1 MWGLLRRLNRGDAV
15 LSERPLSFSPAAWPL
30 YRFLAQI
37 RLRIMTVRQSSIE
50 IALNAARTQFQ
61 AGRCSL
67 LAREQ
72 ARAAEALAAS
82 GAQIADLS
90 ASTSTHARD
99 IAAVSGQNL
108 QAARQALAE
117 LTEVKTR
124 VDRMTHEMA
133 AFTEVVAQLAARAQS
148 VGDISKAIKDIAL
161 QTQLLGLE
169 RRRGGAGG
177 DGGPAFAG
185 GGSRG
190 RPPGAGRGFAVV
202 ASEVGRLAERVNT
215 ATSDIGRHTTQMLD
229 LVGSTQRQTGTLRED
244 VDASGAVL
252 DRTCVG
258 FERFVR
264 DFDSM
269 NRQVSDVVQAIGEV
283 DATNHGMSEEV
294 GRIAA
299 LSADVL
305 ERVGSMSGEIDRIR
319 RQTESVQE
327 VLADMRTGGT
337 AFDSLSESLEAFAG
351 TAAGLLQDARR
362 RGVDVFDRHYQ
373 RIAGSEP
380 PRYHTAYDRAIDEPL
395 TRLLDSV
402 LEAVPGAIYTILVDN
417 RGYAPAHNSRFS
429 LAPTG
434 DPKVDIARV
443 RNKRIFDDPVGARL
457 AANTG
462 AQLFQTYSRDTGEI
476 VNDISLPIYLGPEH
490 WGAVRIGLDY
500 ARFLAILDGH
510 AASGRVA
517 QAAG

>member
-1 MWGLLRRLNRGDAV
+1 MARSVFRLGGMWGLLRRLNRGDAV

-161 QTQLLGLE
+161 QTQLLALN
-169 RRRGGAGG
+169 AGVEAARAG
-177 DGGPAFAG
+177 D
-185 GGSRG
+185 
-190 RPPGAGRGFAVV
+190 AGRGFAVV

-476 VNDISLPIYLGPEH
+476 VNDISLPIYLGPAP

>member
-1 MWGLLRRLNRGDAV
+1 MARSVFRLGGMWGLLRRLNRGDAT
-15 LSERPLSFSPAAWPL
+15 LSERALSISPASWPL
-30 YRFLAQI
+30 YRFLGQI
-37 RLRIMTVRQSSIE
+37 RLRVLTVRQSSIE

-61 AGRCSL
+61 AGRCST

-72 ARAAEALAAS
+72 ARAADALAAS

-90 ASTSTHARD
+90 ASTSTHARE

-108 QAARQALAE
+108 HAAQQALAE

-124 VDRMTHEMA
+124 VDRMTREMA
-133 AFTEVVAQLAARAQS
+133 AFTEVVGQLATRARS
-148 VGDISKAIKDIAL
+148 VGDISKVIKDIAL
-161 QTQLLGLE
+161 QTQLLALN
-169 RRRGGAGG
+169 AGVEAARAG
-177 DGGPAFAG
+177 D
-185 GGSRG
+185 
-190 RPPGAGRGFAVV
+190 AGRGFAVV

-215 ATSDIGRHTTQMLD
+215 ATGDIGRHTFEMLE
-229 LVGSTQRQTGTLRED
+229 LVDTTQRQTGSLRED
-244 VDASGAVL
+244 VDASGEVL
-252 DRTCVG
+252 GRTCGG

-269 NRQVSDVVQAIGEV
+269 NRQVGDVVQAIGEV
-283 DATNHGMSEEV
+283 DATNHGMSQEV

-305 ERVGSMSGEIDRIR
+305 ERIGSMSGEIDRIR

-327 VLADMRTGGT
+327 VLADMRTGDT
-337 AFDSLSESLEAFAG
+337 AFDSLSDALESFADE
-351 TAAGLLQDARR
+351 AAGLLLDAKR
-362 RGVDVFDRHYQ
+362 RGLDVFDRRYQ
-373 RIAGSEP
+373 RIPGSEP
-380 PRYHTAYDRAIDEPL
+380 PRFHTAYDRGIDGPL

-402 LEAVPGAIYTILVDN
+402 LESVPGAIYTILVDN

-429 LAPTG
+429 QAPTG
-434 DPKVDIARV
+434 DPAVDIARV

-500 ARFLAILDGH
+500 ARFQAICEAGH
-510 AASGRVA
+510 PGGRMA
-517 QAAG
+517 PAAG

>member
-1 MWGLLRRLNRGDAV
+1 MARSVFRLGGMWGLLRRLNRGDAT
-15 LSERPLSFSPAAWPL
+15 LSERALSFSPAAWPL
-30 YRFLAQI
+30 HRFLAQI
-37 RLRIMTVRQSSIE
+37 RLRVVTVRQSSIE
-50 IALNAARTQFQ
+50 IALNAARTQYQ

-90 ASTSTHARD
+90 ASTSNHARD

-108 QAARQALAE
+108 LAARQALAE
-117 LTEVKTR
+117 LTDVKAR
-124 VDRMTHEMA
+124 VDRMTREMA
-133 AFTEVVAQLAARAQS
+133 DFTEVVGQLAGRAQS

-161 QTQLLGLE
+161 QTQLLALN
-169 RRRGGAGG
+169 AGVEAARAG
-177 DGGPAFAG
+177 D
-185 GGSRG
+185 
-190 RPPGAGRGFAVV
+190 AGRGFAVV

-215 ATSDIGRHTTQMLD
+215 ATGDIGRHTTQMLD
-229 LVGSTQRQTGTLRED
+229 LVGSTQRQTDTLRED

-252 DRTCVG
+252 DRTSRG

-327 VLADMRTGGT
+327 VLADMRTGDT

-351 TAAGLLQDARR
+351 AAAGLLQDARR

-476 VNDISLPIYLGPEH
+476 VNDISLPIYLGAEH

-500 ARFLAILDGH
+500 ARFQAILDGH

>member
-1 MWGLLRRLNRGDAV
+1 MMARSVFRLGGMWGLLRRLNRGDAV

-117 LTEVKTR
+117 LTEVKAR
-124 VDRMTHEMA
+124 VDRMTSEMA
-133 AFTEVVAQLAARAQS
+133 AFTDVVGQLAARAQS
-148 VGDISKAIKDIAL
+148 VGDISKTIKGIAL
-161 QTQLLGLE
+161 QTQLLALN
-169 RRRGGAGG
+169 AGVEAARAG
-177 DGGPAFAG
+177 D
-185 GGSRG
+185 
-190 RPPGAGRGFAVV
+190 AGRGFAVV

-229 LVGSTQRQTGTLRED
+229 LVGATQRQTGTLRED

-252 DRTCVG
+252 DRTCGG

-327 VLADMRTGGT
+327 VLADMRTGDT

-351 TAAGLLQDARR
+351 AAAGLLQDARR

-417 RGYAPAHNSRFS
+417 QGYAPAHNSRFS

-434 DPKVDIARV
+434 DPKVDIVRV

-500 ARFLAILDGH
+500 ARFQAILDGH
-510 AASGRVA
+510 AAGGRVA
-517 QAAG
+517 QASG

>member
-1 MWGLLRRLNRGDAV
+1 MARSVFRLGGMWGLLRRLNRGDAV

-161 QTQLLGLE
+161 QTQLLALN
-169 RRRGGAGG
+169 AGVEAARAG
-177 DGGPAFAG
+177 D
-185 GGSRG
+185 
-190 RPPGAGRGFAVV
+190 AGRGFAVV

>member
-1 MWGLLRRLNRGDAV
+1 MWGLLRRLNRGDAM
-15 LSERPLSFSPAAWPL
+15 LSERTLSISPAVWPL
-30 YRFLAQI
+30 YRFLGQI
-37 RLRIMTVRQSSIE
+37 RRRVMTVRQSSIE

-82 GAQIADLS
+82 GAQIAALS
-90 ASTSTHARD
+90 ASTSTHARE
-99 IAAVSGQNL
+99 IADVSGQNL
-108 QAARQALAE
+108 HTAQRALAE
-117 LTEVKTR
+117 LSEVKER
-124 VDRMTHEMA
+124 VDRMTREMA
-133 AFTEVVAQLAARAQS
+133 AFTEVVGQLATRARS
-148 VGDISKAIKDIAL
+148 VGDISKVIKDIAL
-161 QTQLLGLE
+161 QTQLLALN
-169 RRRGGAGG
+169 AGVEAARAG
-177 DGGPAFAG
+177 D
-185 GGSRG
+185 
-190 RPPGAGRGFAVV
+190 AGRGFAVV
-202 ASEVGRLAERVNT
+202 ASEVGRLAERVNA
-215 ATSDIGRHTTQMLD
+215 ATSDIGRHTTEMLD
-229 LVGSTQRQTGTLRED
+229 LVDTTQRQTGTLRED

-252 DRTCVG
+252 DRTCGG

-269 NRQVSDVVQAIGEV
+269 NRQVGDVVQAIGEV
-283 DATNHGMSEEV
+283 DVTNHGMSQEV
-294 GRIAA
+294 SRIAA

-327 VLADMRTGGT
+327 VLADMRTGNT
-337 AFDSLSESLEAFAG
+337 AFDSLSDAVEAFAD
-351 TAAGLLQDARR
+351 AAVGLLQDARR
-362 RGVDVFDRHYQ
+362 QGLDVFDRNYQ
-373 RIAGSEP
+373 RIRGSEP
-380 PRYHTAYDRAIDEPL
+380 PRYHTVYDRGIDEPL

-429 LAPTG
+429 HAPTG
-434 DPKVDIARV
+434 DPKQDIARV

-462 AQLFQTYSRDTGEI
+462 SLLFQTYSRDTGEI
-476 VNDISLPIYLGPEH
+476 VNDISIPIYLGPEH

-500 ARFLAILDGH
+500 ARFQAIQEGG
-510 AASGRVA
+510 ATGRHTV
-517 QAAG
+517 QMVG

>member
-1 MWGLLRRLNRGDAV
+1 MARSVFRLGGMWGLLRRLNRGDAV

-133 AFTEVVAQLAARAQS
+133 AFTEVVAQVAARAQS

-161 QTQLLGLE
+161 QTQLLALN
-169 RRRGGAGG
+169 AGVEAARAG
-177 DGGPAFAG
+177 D
-185 GGSRG
+185 
-190 RPPGAGRGFAVV
+190 AGRGFAVV

>member
-1 MWGLLRRLNRGDAV
+1 MARSVFRLGGMWGLLRRLNRGDAV
-15 LSERPLSFSPAAWPL
+15 LSERPLSFTPAAWPL

-161 QTQLLGLE
+161 QTQLLALN
-169 RRRGGAGG
+169 AGVEAARAG
-177 DGGPAFAG
+177 D
-185 GGSRG
+185 
-190 RPPGAGRGFAVV
+190 AGRGFAVV

>member
-1 MWGLLRRLNRGDAV
+1 MMARSVFRLGGMWGLLRRLNRGDAV

-161 QTQLLGLE
+161 QTQLLALN
-169 RRRGGAGG
+169 AGVEAARAG
-177 DGGPAFAG
+177 D
-185 GGSRG
+185 
-190 RPPGAGRGFAVV
+190 AGRGFAVV

>member
-1 MWGLLRRLNRGDAV
+1 MMARSVFRLGGMWGLLRRLNRGDAV

-133 AFTEVVAQLAARAQS
+133 AFTEVVAQVAARAQS

-161 QTQLLGLE
+161 QTQLLALN
-169 RRRGGAGG
+169 AGVEAARAG
-177 DGGPAFAG
+177 D
-185 GGSRG
+185 
-190 RPPGAGRGFAVV
+190 AGRGFAVV

>member
-1 MWGLLRRLNRGDAV
+1 MARSVFRLGGMWGLLRRLNRGDGV

-161 QTQLLGLE
+161 QTQLLALN
-169 RRRGGAGG
+169 AGVEAARAG
-177 DGGPAFAG
+177 D
-185 GGSRG
+185 
-190 RPPGAGRGFAVV
+190 AGRGFAVV

-517 QAAG
+517 QTAG

>member
-1 MWGLLRRLNRGDAV
+1 MARSVFRLGGMWGLLRRLNRGDAV

-161 QTQLLGLE
+161 QTQLLALN
-169 RRRGGAGG
+169 AGVEAARAG
-177 DGGPAFAG
+177 D
-185 GGSRG
+185 
-190 RPPGAGRGFAVV
+190 AGRGFAVV

-443 RNKRIFDDPVGARL
+443 RNKRIFDDPVGVRL

>member
-1 MWGLLRRLNRGDAV
+1 MARSVFRLGGMWGLLRRLNRGDAK
-15 LSERPLSFSPAAWPL
+15 LSDRALSVSPAAWPL
-30 YRFLAQI
+30 YRFLGQI
-37 RLRIMTVRQSSIE
+37 RLRVLTVRQSSIE

-82 GAQIADLS
+82 GGQIADLS
-90 ASTSTHARD
+90 ASTSTHARE

-108 QAARQALAE
+108 HTAQQALAE
-117 LTEVKTR
+117 LTEVKAR
-124 VDRMTHEMA
+124 VDRMTREMA
-133 AFTEVVAQLAARAQS
+133 AFTEVVGQLATRAQS
-148 VGDISKAIKDIAL
+148 VGDISKVIKDIAL
-161 QTQLLGLE
+161 QTQLLALN
-169 RRRGGAGG
+169 AGVEAARAG
-177 DGGPAFAG
+177 D
-185 GGSRG
+185 
-190 RPPGAGRGFAVV
+190 AGRGFAVV
-202 ASEVGRLAERVNT
+202 ASEVGRLAERVNA
-215 ATSDIGRHTTQMLD
+215 ATSDIGRHTSEMLG
-229 LVGSTQRQTGTLRED
+229 LVDTTQRQTGTLRED
-244 VDASGAVL
+244 VDASGEVL
-252 DRTCVG
+252 DRTCGG

-269 NRQVSDVVQAIGEV
+269 NRQVGEVVQAIGEV
-283 DATNHGMSEEV
+283 DATNHGMSQEV

-327 VLADMRTGGT
+327 VLADMRTGDT
-337 AFDSLSESLEAFAG
+337 AFDALSDSLEAFAEA
-351 TAAGLLQDARR
+351 AAGLLLDARR
-362 RGVDVFDRHYQ
+362 RGLDVFDRHYQ
-373 RIAGSEP
+373 RIPGSDP
-380 PRYHTAYDRAIDEPL
+380 ARYHTAYDRGIDEPL

-402 LEAVPGAIYTILVDN
+402 LESVPGAIYTILVDN

-429 LAPTG
+429 HAPTG
-434 DPKVDIARV
+434 DPQVDIARV

-462 AQLFQTYSRDTGEI
+462 SQLFQTYSRDTGEI

-500 ARFLAILDGH
+500 GRFQAIVEGQG
-510 AASGRVA
+510 AGGRVA
-517 QAAG
+517 PAAG